1 MQVKTWQGL
10 IAAQLP
16 YQFREQVMRDI
27 PGAKWNVI
35 PKGDG
40 DYAKFWTF
48 PLSPVVCSYL
58 KCHFDPGLDM
68 EPELRAMAEEYEAA
82 RAKKYEG
89 QAPPMPGI
97 RGIEPWNHQ
106 NQAFWWGRTMPGLM
120 LGFDMG
126 TGKSATAV
134 ALISENPHRR
144 VLIACPK
151 SVISVWPGELERSEK
166 RLVCLTLDKGSVKD
180 RGKELK
186 KQLELAAL
194 RNDSLVVVVNYDSF
208 WREGLREILLETEWD
223 IFVMDE
229 SHRIK
234 SHNGK
239 ASKFATLIASKAR
252 KRIALTGTPMPHALE
267 STTPVLTPK
276 GWVQIKDIVVGD
288 MVIGKDGRP
297 TRVIGVWPQGVK
309 PIYRMTFSDSTEIEC
324 TGDHLWEVTTR
335 GRRSRGLPELIK
347 KTEDLIKPLPLPN
360 SNGVARE
367 GGQDGLFDMH
377 GAARWHIPIVGPVEF
392 ESQHVPIDPY
402 VLGVLLGD
410 GHIGHPVDITTADLF
425 VRDEVNSRLP
435 HGLFLKP
442 GGRYRYRIS
451 SGIKGGSLPGNVRGP
466 AKNPVA
472 EAFKEMRLFG
482 LSGPSKFIPDIYLF
496 NDIECRI
503 SVLRG
508 LCDADGTSRGST
520 AVFTSTS
527 KKLFEGVKF
536 LVKSLG
542 GHGKES
548 VQVPSESRLP
558 QGGTVLAKTKYIYL
572 FRLDLNPF
580 LLPGKA
586 EKHKIAWRRPRKSIL
601 SIVPAGEKDA
611 TCITVEASDGL
622 YVAKDFIV
630 THNSPLDIFAQY
642 RALDPGV
649 FGNNFHRFKL
659 KYAVMGGFGG
669 KQVLGF
675 QNQAELTARFKSIA
689 FQADK
694 SLLDL
699 PPFIHN
705 YRTCELNP
713 RTRRVYDDLDK
724 KLFAEIEAG
733 QITAANAMVK
743 VLRLQ
748 QLTGGYLKLDD
759 GTLEQYGTEKKEL
772 LADLLEDIPAEEPV
786 VVFAR
791 FTADIANIKE
801 AMKDAKRTCGE
812 LSGHAN
818 DLKDWQDGK
827 FNSLAVQIRSGGV
840 GISLVRSSYCIY
852 YSVGHSLGDYLQS
865 LDRTHRHG
873 QKKTVRYYH
882 LLADGT
888 IDQKV
893 YRALMA
899 RKDVVEAIMKK
910 EAL

>member
-1 MQVKTWQGL
+1 
-10 IAAQLP
+10 
-16 YQFREQVMRDI
+16 
-27 PGAKWNVI
+27 
-35 PKGDG
+35 
-40 DYAKFWTF
+40 
-48 PLSPVVCSYL
+48 
-58 KCHFDPGLDM
+58 
-68 EPELRAMAEEYEAA
+68 
-82 RAKKYEG
+82 
-89 QAPPMPGI
+89 
-97 RGIEPWNHQ
+97 
-106 NQAFWWGRTMPGLM
+106 
-120 LGFDMG
+120 
-126 TGKSATAV
+126 
-134 ALISENPHRR
+134 LISENPHRR

-252 KRIALTGTPMPHALE
+252 KRIALTGTPMPH
-267 STTPVLTPK
+267 
-276 GWVQIKDIVVGD
+276 
-288 MVIGKDGRP
+288 
-297 TRVIGVWPQGVK
+297 
-309 PIYRMTFSDSTEIEC
+309 
-324 TGDHLWEVTTR
+324 
-335 GRRSRGLPELIK
+335 
-347 KTEDLIKPLPLPN
+347 
-360 SNGVARE
+360 
-367 GGQDGLFDMH
+367 
-377 GAARWHIPIVGPVEF
+377 
-392 ESQHVPIDPY
+392 
-402 VLGVLLGD
+402 
-410 GHIGHPVDITTADLF
+410 
-425 VRDEVNSRLP
+425 
-435 HGLFLKP
+435 
-442 GGRYRYRIS
+442 
-451 SGIKGGSLPGNVRGP
+451 
-466 AKNPVA
+466 
-472 EAFKEMRLFG
+472 
-482 LSGPSKFIPDIYLF
+482 
-496 NDIECRI
+496 
-503 SVLRG
+503 
-508 LCDADGTSRGST
+508 
-520 AVFTSTS
+520 
-527 KKLFEGVKF
+527 
-536 LVKSLG
+536 
-542 GHGKES
+542 
-548 VQVPSESRLP
+548 
-558 QGGTVLAKTKYIYL
+558 
-572 FRLDLNPF
+572 
-580 LLPGKA
+580 
-586 EKHKIAWRRPRKSIL
+586 
-601 SIVPAGEKDA
+601 
-611 TCITVEASDGL
+611 
-622 YVAKDFIV
+622 
-630 THNSPLDIFAQY
+630 SPLDIFAQY

-801 AMKDAKRTCGE
+801 AMSDAKRTCGE

-899 RKDVVEAIMKK
+899 RKDIVESIMKK
-910 EAL
+910 EVL